1 MKNYELS
8 YLVSSNLSEEEIKAL
23 QESVNSLIQKE
34 EGILLENDYPIKK
47 EGFSLLSLKFQMD
60 PEKIAG
66 LEKSL
71 KADSRIFRHILLIK
85 HPMKDAK
92 KMRRPMKTI
101 SKKTEKSKV
110 ELKEIES
117 RLEEILG
124 E

>member
-8 YLVSSNLSEEEIKAL
+8 YLVSSNVSEEEIKIL

-34 EGILLENDYPIKK
+34 EGILLETDYPIRK
-47 EGFSLLSLKFQMD
+47 EGFSLLSLKFQTN
-60 PEKIAG
+60 PEKISG

-71 KADSRIFRHILLIK
+71 KSDSRIFRHIILIK
-85 HPMKDAK
+85 HPMKEAK
-92 KMRRPMKTI
+92 KMRKPMKAV